1 LGRRIAQGL
10 PVRGQRTK
18 TNAQTAKKLNRV
30 ERRRFSTYVYLTLSG
45 SALTCHQDGISD
57 GKSLVLTHPL
67 HARISSI
74 RMLIQEGMHDRV
86 IM

>member
-1 LGRRIAQGL
+1 
-10 PVRGQRTK
+10 VRGQRTK

-67 HARISSI
+67 LTHPLHARISSI
-74 RMLIQEGMHDRV
+74 RMVIQEGMHDRV